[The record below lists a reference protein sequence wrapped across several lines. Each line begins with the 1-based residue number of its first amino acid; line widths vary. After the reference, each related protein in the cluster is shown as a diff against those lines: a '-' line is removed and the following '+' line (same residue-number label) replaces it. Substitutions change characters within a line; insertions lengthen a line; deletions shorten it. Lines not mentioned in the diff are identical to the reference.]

1 MASDTQH
8 GKSVLETNAMLTIVP
23 REMGEILS
31 ISFLTA
37 ALWGATAG
45 LASPRSS
52 VIKLLA
58 ISWELRRQIDSRVK
72 LKLQNDI
79 EKNPGPEIKKEKKRR
94 SRNVAAFSCC
104 TKVL

>member
-23 REMGEILS
+23 RVMGEIQS

-72 LKLQNDI
+72 L
-79 EKNPGPEIKKEKKRR
+79 NPGPEIEKERMPKEETTRENKEMHGKKG
-94 SRNVAAFSCC
+94 
-104 TKVL
+104 